1 MRIRSFIKPFWAT
14 IVFIVALNFGQVIA
28 DLFLPNYMAD
38 IVDHGIAQGDT
49 AFIFNAGWQMLV
61 VALLGIACAVSAGY
75 FSSRVALGMS
85 RNLRRTLFGHVSN
98 FSLAE
103 FDRIGTSS
111 LITRTTNDIQQIQQT
126 TFMMLRMMMRAPLMC
141 IGGILMAIRKD
152 GELSLLLLAFL
163 PVMVGLIFLIMK
175 RAIPLFRAVQKKID
189 QLNLVL
195 RETLVGIRVIRAFS
209 RIGFEKKKFAAAND
223 DLTDTSIRANRMMA
237 ILNPSMNFCMNL
249 LTIVIVYIASF
260 RIDKGN
266 LMVGDMMAFIQYAMQ
281 IFMSMMMITMLF
293 VALPRAFASA
303 ERVREVFNLHSD
315 IKDPE
320 QSLPGRPTKQSTDER
335 PAKRSADEQQTE
347 QTLPGQPTKQTTDE
361 RPAKQSADE
370 QQTERSFPGQ
380 SVKRLQDERSTDYQ
394 HITTI
399 PKGTL
404 RFNHVAF
411 RFQHAENCV
420 VHDISFSANPGET
433 IAIIGGTGAGKTTLL
448 NLIPRY
454 YDVEKGSIE
463 IDGIDIRQMKQAD
476 LRELIGLVPQKITLF
491 SGTISENIRIGKQ
504 TATDDE
510 IVHACRTAQADEF
523 IEQLPHKYET
533 EIAQGGTNLS
543 GGQKQRIS
551 IARAIVRKPQIYL
564 FDDSFSALDFKTD
577 AKVREALNKETRHAT
592 VLIVAQRVSSIIHAD
607 KILVMENG
615 RIVGEGTHQELLK
628 TNVIYKEIAASQL
641 SEEELK

>member
-1 MRIRSFIKPFWAT
+1 MQIRSFIRPFWVAV
-14 IVFIVALNFGQVIA
+14 VFIVALNFGQVIA
-28 DLFLPNYMAD
+28 DLFLPNFMAD
-38 IVDHGIAQGDT
+38 IVDLGIAQGDT
-49 AFIFNAGWQMLV
+49 AFIFNSGLKMLL
-61 VALLGIACAVSAGY
+61 VALAGIACAVSAGY

-85 RNLRRTLFGHVSN
+85 RDLRQALFSHVAN
-98 FSLAE
+98 FSLSE

-126 TFMMLRMMMRAPLMC
+126 TFMLLRMMMRAPLMC
-141 IGGILMAIRKD
+141 IGGILMAVRKD
-152 GELSLLLLAFL
+152 GELSLLLLIFL
-163 PVMVGLIFLIMK
+163 PVMVGLILLIMK
-175 RAIPLFRAVQKKID
+175 RAIPLFRSVQKKID

-249 LTIVIVYIASF
+249 LTIVIVYVASF

-303 ERVREVFNLHSD
+303 ERIREVFDLHSD

-320 QSLPGRPTKQSTDER
+320 G
-335 PAKRSADEQQTE
+335 SASPQFSQELATANQATMH
-347 QTLPGQPTKQTTDE
+347 QTTVH
-361 RPAKQSADE
+361 
-370 QQTERSFPGQ
+370 QTTVHQTSSNHVAIQP
-380 SVKRLQDERSTDYQ
+380 DTNP
-394 HITTI
+394 
-399 PKGTL
+399 PKGSL
-404 RFNHVAF
+404 RFNHVSF

-420 VHDISFSANPGET
+420 VQDVSFSAHPGET

-454 YDVEKGSIE
+454 YDVEKGTIE
-463 IDGIDIRQMKQAD
+463 IDGMDIRQMKQND
-476 LRELIGLVPQKITLF
+476 LRDLIGLVPQKTSLF
-491 SGTISENIRIGKQ
+491 TGTINENIRIGKQ
-504 TATDDE
+504 NASEEE
-510 IVHACRTAQADEF
+510 IIHACRIAQADGF
-523 IEQLPHKYET
+523 IRELPQKYET

-551 IARAIVRKPQIYL
+551 IARAVVRKPQIYL
-564 FDDSFSALDFKTD
+564 FDDSFSALDFRTD
-577 AKVREALNKETRHAT
+577 AKVREALNKETQNAT
-592 VLIVAQRVSSIIHAD
+592 VIIVAQRVSSIIHAD

-628 TNVIYKEIAASQL
+628 TNEIYREIAASQL
-641 SEEELK
+641 SEEELA